1 MKKVI
6 LIVVGSLLVVLA
18 ALISIPFLFKDKIRQ
33 VVDRS
38 LEQSLKAKVY
48 YDPARFGLSV
58 LRTFPNPTVSLGDF
72 GIVGLPPFERD
83 TLLSIG
89 EFDITLNLFSL
100 WRDPIVVK
108 SINLVDPV
116 IALKILEDGAA
127 NYDIVPEATE
137 ADSALEAQQ
146 SELKIRVDR
155 WKISGGRFVYDDRGL
170 DIYMELNGIRHSGSG
185 NFTLDVFDLKT
196 STVAESVIY
205 RYEGIPWL
213 NGQKVDADITLL
225 VDLNSWSF
233 TFKENLIR
241 LNDLPIAFDGFF
253 QMPEEG
259 YYMDLKFAAV
269 DATVK
274 SLYSLIPAVYTE
286 EFGNIRTEGTLQ
298 LEGHIKGMYSDTSTP
313 AYRLAL
319 NADRGFIQYPGLSTP
334 ISDIRL
340 NMLLESITGE
350 YDDIHIDIPSFHLKL
365 GSNPIDGKL
374 QIRNLRN
381 YDMQAALNAKLNLAD
396 MMAIF
401 PMEGMDLRGNF
412 MIELDAEG
420 IYDSAAGQFPRFQAA
435 MSMAQGYLKSS
446 SFPKV
451 IEDITFS
458 GKASCTTGRMRD
470 AAFEVTDGRLVVD
483 REPFELNLQ
492 IRDLDDYQ
500 WDLGV
505 AGVLDLELVRQFYP
519 VEGLDYSG
527 RLQADIRTS
536 GRYSDAMAGRYDRLP
551 TSGQIGLTDFVYRSQ
566 DLPAEVRIASA
577 RAEFTPEVIVLHELS
592 GRAGKSDFNISGQLS
607 NYVRYFFHDNE
618 TLEGRISMSS
628 QLLDLNEWM
637 SGEPTEADTQ
647 GVIPPTDSLARETIA
662 IPKVLDIEMAA
673 KTSRVYYD
681 NLVLTNGQGNVLI
694 RDGVLDLRDFS
705 FNLYNG
711 LITMSGTY
719 DTREP
724 QKPLFNYRLNVNSLS
739 IPAAFIGFTAVQ
751 ALAPIA
757 GQMNGDFSAEFN
769 LGGQLDSHM
778 NLVPTSLNGGGL
790 IRISEAAIRES
801 VLVNGLMSFASPGSA
816 PTGFQLKDLLLSA
829 SLVNGRAAV
838 QPFDLKLGKYK
849 ATLSGTAGV
858 DGSIDYLVVTDI
870 EASQAGEQVS
880 RLLASL
886 QGGSDAKTY
895 LNFRV
900 GGDYRSP
907 QFSPILVDAQGNA
920 ITVEG
925 IARTQAGAIGGKL
938 QEKLGSEAARLL
950 GQTAD
955 TSAITADT
963 VATGSTP
970 AVPPDVKDQVEK
982 ATEDVKKTW
991 RNLLDRK
998 KN

>member
-1 MKKVI
+1 MKKAI
-6 LIVVGSLLVVLA
+6 LIVAGSLVVVLA
-18 ALISIPFLFKDKIRQ
+18 ALIAVPFLFKDKIRQ

-38 LEQSLKAKVY
+38 LEQSLNARVF
-48 YDPARFGLSV
+48 YDPGRFGLSL
-58 LRTFPNPTVSLGDF
+58 LRTFPNPTVRLGDF
-72 GIVGLPPFERD
+72 GIVGLPPFEQD
-83 TLLSIG
+83 TLLAIG
-89 EFDITLNLFSL
+89 EFDITLKLFSL
-100 WRDPIVVK
+100 WRDPLVVK

-127 NYDIVPEATE
+127 NYDIAPGASEV
-137 ADSALEAQQ
+137 DSLQETGQ
-146 SELKIRVDR
+146 SELKIQVDR
-155 WKISGGRFVYDDRGL
+155 WKISGGRFVYDDLGL

-196 STVAESVIY
+196 STIAESVVY

-213 NGQKVDADITLL
+213 NGQKVEADITLL

-274 SLYSLIPAVYTE
+274 SMYSLIPAVYTE

-319 NADRGFIQYPGLSTP
+319 NADRGFIQYPGLNTP
-334 ISDIRL
+334 ISDIHL
-340 NMLLESITGE
+340 NMLLESTTGE
-350 YDDIHIDIPSFHLKL
+350 YDDIYIDIPSFHLKL

-374 QIRNLRN
+374 LIRNLRN
-381 YDMQAALNAKLNLAD
+381 YDMLAALKAKLNLAD

-401 PMEGMDLRGNF
+401 PMEGIDLRGNF

-435 MSMAQGYLKSS
+435 MSMAQGYLKAS

-451 IEDITFS
+451 VEDISFS
-458 GKASCTTGRMRD
+458 GKASCATGRMRD
-470 AAFEVTDGRLVVD
+470 AAFEVTEGRLVVD
-483 REPFELNLQ
+483 REPFELNLR
-492 IRDLDDYQ
+492 INDLDDYQ

-505 AGVLDLELVRQFYP
+505 AGVLDLDLVRQFYP

-551 TSGQIGLTDFVYRSQ
+551 TSGQVGLTNFVYRSQ

-577 RAEFTPEVIVLHELS
+577 RAEFSPEVIVLQELN
-592 GRAGKSDFNISGQLS
+592 GRTGQSDFTISGQLS
-607 NYVRYFFHDNE
+607 NYVRYFIHDNE
-618 TLEGRISMSS
+618 TLKGRISMSS

-637 SGEPTEADTQ
+637 SGEPTPADAQ
-647 GVIPPTDSLARETIA
+647 GDIAPTDSLAREIIA
-662 IPKVLDIEMAA
+662 IPKVLDIEIAA

-681 NLVLTNGQGNVLI
+681 NLVLTNGQGTLLI

-705 FNLYNG
+705 FNLFNG
-711 LITMSGTY
+711 LITMSGIY

-724 QKPLFNYRLNVNSLS
+724 QNPLFNYRLNVRSLS
-739 IPAAFIGFTAVQ
+739 IPAAFTGFTAIQ
-751 ALAPIA
+751 ALAPVA
-757 GQMNGDFSAEFN
+757 RQMTGDFSTEFN
-769 LGGQLDSHM
+769 IDGQLDSHM
-778 NLVPTSLNGGGL
+778 NLVLTSLNGGGL
-790 IRISEAAIRES
+790 IRIAEAAVRES
-801 VLVNGLMSFASPGSA
+801 VLVNGLMSFASPGS
-816 PTGFQLKDLLLSA
+816 PPSGIQLKDLLLSA
-829 SLVNGRAAV
+829 SLENGRAAV
-838 QPFDLKLGKYK
+838 RPFDLKLGKHT
-849 ATLSGTAGV
+849 ATLSGTVGV

-880 RLLASL
+880 KLLASL
-886 QGGSDAKTY
+886 QGVSEAKTY

-907 QFSPILVDAQGNA
+907 QISPILADAQGNA
-920 ITVEG
+920 ITAEG
-925 IARTQAGAIGGKL
+925 IARTQAAAIGGKL
-938 QEKLGSEAARLL
+938 QEKLGSEAARLF
-950 GQTAD
+950 GQGAD
-955 TSAITADT
+955 TSAIAADS
-963 VATGSTP
+963 VADGSTP
-970 AVPPDVKDQVEK
+970 AVPPEVKDQVEK
-982 ATEDVKKTW
+982 ATEDVKRTL